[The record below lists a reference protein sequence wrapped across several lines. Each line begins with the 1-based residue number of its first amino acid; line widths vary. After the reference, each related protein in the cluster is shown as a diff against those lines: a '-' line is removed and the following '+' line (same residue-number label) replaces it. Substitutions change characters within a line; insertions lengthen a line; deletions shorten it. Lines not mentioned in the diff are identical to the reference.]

1 MVSSSSTKKAARL
14 AQKGK
19 GKKVRFQGGTL
30 FPMLVLAILVIGL
43 GVIVYARATV
53 PAADASPPTADDHW
67 HVAYGFSL
75 CDTEG
80 FVQLNGNLEEVDAN
94 GAPVNNDFSRTGVHS
109 HDDGVIHWHAFT
121 SAATGSNATLGVFLD
136 NYGVELD
143 DDSLRFPDNQN
154 GGKEYVEGETECDGE
169 DGELSVTVWQSPEDT
184 SDGRRYVSG
193 FDDIRIDKNSLVIT
207 IAFQPRSTE
216 IGKPEPQASQLEQLG
231 AADTGQTE
239 PLPSVPV
246 GSTPGSTAGTGA
258 ATRTADSS
266 PTSSPASTPTTAA
279 ATTTTGG

>member
-1 MVSSSSTKKAARL
+1 M
-14 AQKGK
+14 
-19 GKKVRFQGGTL
+19 
-30 FPMLVLAILVIGL
+30 P
-43 GVIVYARATV
+43 
-53 PAADASPPTADDHW
+53 
-67 HVAYGFSL
+67 
-75 CDTEG
+75 
-80 FVQLNGNLEEVDAN
+80 
-94 GAPVNNDFSRTGVHS
+94 
-109 HDDGVIHWHAFT
+109 
-121 SAATGSNATLGVFLD
+121 
-136 NYGVELD
+136 
-143 DDSLRFPDNQN
+143 
-154 GGKEYVEGETECDGE
+154 DGE

-207 IAFQPRSTE
+207 IAFQPRGTE
-216 IGKPEPQASQLEQLG
+216 IGMPQPQASQLEQLG

-239 PLPSVPV
+239 PLASVPA